1 VNTRSF
7 GRRPGPQTQRPLPPA
22 AAPFQRKIAVFDEAT
37 VEPAQPIVAPPE
49 DPSPSVDDELRQ
61 WKKSRKGFTIPW
73 RQVSLM
79 ASLCFGAASLV
90 LPASVNHNVDY
101 LLYALMGMSLYVGI
115 SKRLKI

>member
-1 VNTRSF
+1 MVNQRSF
-7 GRRPGPQTQRPLPPA
+7 GRRVDQ
-22 AAPFQRKIAVFDEAT
+22 
-37 VEPAQPIVAPPE
+37 QPR
-49 DPSPSVDDELRQ
+49 LRQ
-61 WKKSRKGFTIPW
+61 TKIETETAAKPAISKFTTSSTETAEPPLDQELLEWTRARKRRFRIPW

-79 ASLCFGAASLV
+79 ASLCFGVASIV

>member
-1 VNTRSF
+1 
-7 GRRPGPQTQRPLPPA
+7 
-22 AAPFQRKIAVFDEAT
+22 
-37 VEPAQPIVAPPE
+37 
-49 DPSPSVDDELRQ
+49 
-61 WKKSRKGFTIPW
+61 
-73 RQVSLM
+73 M

>member
-1 VNTRSF
+1 VSRRSF
-7 GRRPGPQTQRPLPPA
+7 GRRPGPQTQRSYAPVDT
-22 AAPFQRKIAVFDEAT
+22 PFQRKIALFDEAAIT
-37 VEPAQPIVAPPE
+37 PPLIPVATE
-49 DPSPSVDDELRQ
+49 DQSPSVDEELRL
-61 WKKSRKGFTIPW
+61 WKKSRKRFTIPW

-79 ASLCFGAASLV
+79 ASLCFGVASIV